1 MKDRRSQILMGLL
14 GLSLFSLTACSASIA
29 SNGLASTTGPSSSGG
44 TDTGTADRA
53 SKAVGPT
60 VPSSAVVVGGI
71 QSMGNWVSD
80 HDEVT
85 GGTSTG
91 ATVMAGTPSLS
102 GKARQFYT
110 TYTNYGGHRYYA
122 FFGADATSKNFV
134 YDGWIYLDESSG
146 SIGNLELDMN
156 QVLPNGDTVIYGIQ
170 CDSWS
175 GTWDYTE
182 NAGTPTAFHDE
193 WVHSSAPCNATTWT
207 RYAWHHV
214 QFSYS
219 RDDYGNVTY
228 KSIWLDGN
236 QQQINAT
243 VPSAF
248 TLGWAP
254 TLLTNFQVD
263 SHDAPWSSSNIYL
276 DNLTVSRW

>member
-1 MKDRRSQILMGLL
+1 MQNRRSQILFGLL
-14 GLSLFSLTACSASIA
+14 SLSLAFLTACSASIA
-29 SNGLASTTGPSSSGG
+29 NNSVASTG
-44 TDTGTADRA
+44 DTADRA
-53 SKAVGPT
+53 RRIETPYVPVGATAVGN
-60 VPSSAVVVGGI
+60 I
-71 QSMGNWVSD
+71 QTLVNWVSD
-80 HDEVT
+80 HDDVT

-91 ATVMAGTPSLS
+91 ATVMAGSPSMS
-102 GKARQFYT
+102 GNARQFYT

-122 FFGADATSKNFV
+122 FFGNDTTSKNFV
-134 YDGWIYLDESSG
+134 YDAWIYLDDSSG

-182 NAGTPTAFHDE
+182 NAGTPTAFDDE
-193 WVHSSAPCNATTWT
+193 WVHSSAPCSARTWT
-207 RYAWHHV
+207 RYTWHHV

-248 TLGWAP
+248 ALGWAP

-263 SHDAPWSSSNIYL
+263 SHDAGWSSSNIYL

>member
-1 MKDRRSQILMGLL
+1 MQNRRSQILLGLL
-14 GLSLFSLTACSASIA
+14 SFSLVCLTACSAGIA
-29 SNGLASTTGPSSSGG
+29 NNGLSSTGSSSS
-44 TDTGTADRA
+44 DTADRA
-53 SKAVGPT
+53 RRIATPY
-60 VPSSAVVVGGI
+60 VPSGATVVSSI
-71 QSMGNWVSD
+71 QTLGNWVSD
-80 HDEVT
+80 HDDVT

-91 ATVMAGTPSLS
+91 ATVMTGSPSVS
-102 GKARQFYT
+102 GNTRWFYT
-110 TYTNYGGHRYYA
+110 TYTNYGGQRYYA
-122 FFGADATSKNFV
+122 SFGDDTAAKNFV
-134 YDGWIYLDESSG
+134 YDGWIYLDDSSG
-146 SIGNLELDMN
+146 SVGNLELDMN

-170 CDSWS
+170 CDGWS

-182 NAGTPTAFHDE
+182 NAGTPSAFDDE
-193 WVHSSAPCNATTWT
+193 WVHSSAPCNPRTWT
-207 RYAWHHV
+207 RYTWHHV

-254 TLLTNFQVD
+254 TLLTNLQVD
-263 SHDAPWSSSNIYL
+263 SHDAGWSSSNVYL